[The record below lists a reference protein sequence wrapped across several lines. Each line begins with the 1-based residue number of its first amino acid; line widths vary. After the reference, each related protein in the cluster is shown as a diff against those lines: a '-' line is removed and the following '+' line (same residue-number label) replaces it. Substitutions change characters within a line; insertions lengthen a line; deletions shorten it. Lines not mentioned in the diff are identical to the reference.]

1 MTRMGY
7 REETGLSTLIMWDRL
22 KSAMASRVMPV
33 VTIHL
38 GPNLVASTPA
48 TGAKMKTEMAI
59 GRNVSPALN
68 ADNPLTVCRN
78 IEMMNTAP
86 NSPIATIVTVKRP
99 YLKPLNLRRLKSK
112 RGTLPLLSR
121 RISQKVNPASRT
133 RPLMSET
140 NGRETRYEVSPDKA
154 ATPNSL
160 A

>member
-1 MTRMGY
+1 M
-7 REETGLSTLIMWDRL
+7 IWDRL

-38 GPNLVASTPA
+38 GPNRVASTPA

-59 GRNVSPALN
+59 GRNVRPALN
-68 ADNPLTVCRN
+68 AESPLTVWRN

-86 NSPIATIVTVKRP
+86 NSPMATIVTVKRP
-99 YLKPLNLRRLKSK
+99 YLKPLYLRRLKSK

-121 RISQKVNPASRT
+121 RISYKVNPASRT
-133 RPLMSET
+133 SPVMIET
-140 NGRETRYEVSPDKA
+140 KGRETGFEVDHDKP

-160 A
+160 AGTIHP